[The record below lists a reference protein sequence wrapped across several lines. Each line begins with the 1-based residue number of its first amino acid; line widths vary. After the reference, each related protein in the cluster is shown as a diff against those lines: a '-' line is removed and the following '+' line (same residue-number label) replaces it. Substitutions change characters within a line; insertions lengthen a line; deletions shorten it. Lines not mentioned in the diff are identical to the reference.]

1 MFLAE
6 PLRMMEEK
14 RLYLVLGLGN
24 PGDAYKNTRHNAGFM
39 VVDALAEEFSVSC
52 EKKKFDALLG
62 RGKIDGA
69 EVILAKPMSYMNR
82 SGVPACGIMNYFGIS
97 ARDMVVI
104 HDDIDLGFG
113 RIKIKEKGGHGGHK
127 GIKSLT
133 DTLGSSE
140 FSRLRIGMGRPDAGK
155 DVADYVLGRFS
166 HEESKILPEI
176 IRIAADAVVTIL
188 CKGTKEG
195 MNRFNGKSISLIF

>member
-1 MFLAE
+1 
-6 PLRMMEEK
+6 MEEK
-14 RLYLVLGLGN
+14 RLYLVVGLGN
-24 PGDAYKNTRHNAGFM
+24 PGDAYKNTRHNVGFA
-39 VVDALAEEFSVSC
+39 VIDALAEAFSISC
-52 EKKKFDALLG
+52 EKKKFDALFG
-62 RGKIDGA
+62 RGQIETA
-69 EVILAKPMSYMNR
+69 EAILAKPMSYMNR
-82 SGVPACGIMNYFGIS
+82 SGSPACGIMNYFGIS

-133 DTLGSSE
+133 DTLGGGE
-140 FSRLRIGMGRPDAGK
+140 FSRLRIGMGRPEAGR

-166 HEESKILPEI
+166 PDEAKILPEI
-176 IRIAADAVVTIL
+176 IRTARDAVVTIL

-195 MNRFNGKSISLIF
+195 MNRFNSKSISLIF

>member
-1 MFLAE
+1 
-6 PLRMMEEK
+6 MEDR
-14 RLYLVLGLGN
+14 RLYLVAGLGN
-24 PGDAYKNTRHNAGFM
+24 PGNAYKNTRHNAGFM
-39 VVDALAEEFSVSC
+39 VIDALSEEFSISC
-52 EKKKFDALLG
+52 EKKKCDALFG
-62 RGKIDGA
+62 RGQIETE

-82 SGVPACGIMNYFGIS
+82 SGEPICGIMNYFGIS
-97 ARDMVVI
+97 AEDMVVI

-155 DVADYVLGRFS
+155 DVADYVLGRFGK
-166 HEESKILPEI
+166 EEAEILPEI
-176 IRIAADAVVTIL
+176 IRTARDAVVTIL

-195 MNRFNGKSISLIF
+195 MNRFNGKSINGLIF

>member
-1 MFLAE
+1 
-6 PLRMMEEK
+6 
-14 RLYLVLGLGN
+14 
-24 PGDAYKNTRHNAGFM
+24 
-39 VVDALAEEFSVSC
+39 
-52 EKKKFDALLG
+52 
-62 RGKIDGA
+62 
-69 EVILAKPMSYMNR
+69 
-82 SGVPACGIMNYFGIS
+82 
-97 ARDMVVI
+97 MVVI

-176 IRIAADAVVTIL
+176 IRTAADAVVTIL

>member
-1 MFLAE
+1 
-6 PLRMMEEK
+6 MEEK

-24 PGDAYKNTRHNAGFM
+24 PGDAYKNTRHNVGFT

-52 EKKKFDALLG
+52 EKKKFDALFG
-62 RGKIDGA
+62 RGVIEGA

-82 SGVPACGIMNYFGIS
+82 SGLPAGGIMSYFGIS
-97 ARDMVVI
+97 GKDMVVI
-104 HDDIDLGFG
+104 HDDIDLALG

-133 DTLGSSE
+133 DTLGGGE
-140 FSRLRIGMGRPDAGK
+140 FSRLRIGTGRPEAGR

-166 HEESKILPEI
+166 PDETKVLPEI
-176 IRIAADAVVTIL
+176 IRTARDAVVTIL

-195 MNRFNGKSISLIF
+195 MNRFNSKSIKV

>member
-1 MFLAE
+1 
-6 PLRMMEEK
+6 MEEK

-24 PGDAYKNTRHNAGFM
+24 PGDAYKNTRHNVGFT

-52 EKKKFDALLG
+52 EKKKFDALFG
-62 RGKIDGA
+62 RGVIEGA

-82 SGVPACGIMNYFGIS
+82 SGLPAGGIMSYFGIS
-97 ARDMVVI
+97 GKDMVVI
-104 HDDIDLGFG
+104 HDDIDLAFG
-113 RIKIKEKGGHGGHK
+113 KIKIKEKGGHGGHK

-133 DTLGSSE
+133 DTLGGGE
-140 FSRLRIGMGRPDAGK
+140 FSRLRIGTGRPEAGK

-166 HEESKILPEI
+166 PDETKVLPEI
-176 IRIAADAVVTIL
+176 IRTARDAVVTIL

-195 MNRFNGKSISLIF
+195 MNRFNSKSIKV

>member
-1 MFLAE
+1 
-6 PLRMMEEK
+6 MEEK

-24 PGDAYKNTRHNAGFM
+24 PGDAYKNTRHNVGFT

-52 EKKKFDALLG
+52 EKKKFDALFG
-62 RGKIDGA
+62 RGVIEGA

-82 SGVPACGIMNYFGIS
+82 SGLPAGGIMSYFGIS
-97 ARDMVVI
+97 GKDMVVI
-104 HDDIDLGFG
+104 HDDIDLAFG
-113 RIKIKEKGGHGGHK
+113 KIKIKEKGGHGGHK

-133 DTLGSSE
+133 DTLGGGE
-140 FSRLRIGMGRPDAGK
+140 FSRLRIGTGRPEAGR

-166 HEESKILPEI
+166 PDETKVLPEI
-176 IRIAADAVVTIL
+176 IRTARDAVVTIL

-195 MNRFNGKSISLIF
+195 MNRFNSKSIKV